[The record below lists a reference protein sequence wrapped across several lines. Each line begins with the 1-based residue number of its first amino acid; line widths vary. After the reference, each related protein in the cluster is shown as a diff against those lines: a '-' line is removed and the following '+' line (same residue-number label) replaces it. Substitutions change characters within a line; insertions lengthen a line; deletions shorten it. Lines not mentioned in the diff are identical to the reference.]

1 VKITKHF
8 LCSTKTQNKVM
19 SLTNTKDQLPFLGF
33 LTPKR
38 DQSDR
43 LAPCIARRSVSSSNS
58 CSDEQTGLDTS
69 AILSGVEP
77 GTPDSCLLDSRT
89 PESGSIRWE
98 GQPAAQRHP
107 SERVGFET
115 PARRLNPGRTFLQER
130 MFGDIFES
138 AEVLAATS
146 SDGGDG
152 GGLGDFLSPERDWG
166 KRGRPRADEITSL
179 IMEGSQ
185 SGSNIKCHICS
196 R

>member
-1 VKITKHF
+1 
-8 LCSTKTQNKVM
+8 M

-43 LAPCIARRSVSSSNS
+43 LAPCIARRSVSSNNS
-58 CSDEQTGLDTS
+58 CEEQIGGLDTS

-89 PESGSIRWE
+89 PESGSARWIGGE
-98 GQPAAQRHP
+98 GQPAAQ
-107 SERVGFET
+107 RVGFET

-138 AEVLAATS
+138 AEVLTATS
-146 SDGGDG
+146 SDGGE

>member
-1 VKITKHF
+1 
-8 LCSTKTQNKVM
+8 M

-43 LAPCIARRSVSSSNS
+43 LAPCIARRSVSNS
-58 CSDEQTGLDTS
+58 CEEQTTGLLDSRDTS

-89 PESGSIRWE
+89 PESGSARWIGGE

-138 AEVLAATS
+138 AEVLSAATS
-146 SDGGDG
+146 DGGEG
-152 GGLGDFLSPERDWG
+152 GALGDFLSPERDWG

>member
-1 VKITKHF
+1 
-8 LCSTKTQNKVM
+8 M

-43 LAPCIARRSVSSSNS
+43 LGAPCIARRSVSSSYE
-58 CSDEQTGLDTS
+58 EQTALDSRDTS

-138 AEVLAATS
+138 AEVLTAAP
-146 SDGGDG
+146 SDGGEG

>member
-1 VKITKHF
+1 
-8 LCSTKTQNKVM
+8 M

-58 CSDEQTGLDTS
+58 CEEQTALDSRDTS

-89 PESGSIRWE
+89 PESGSARWIGGE
-98 GQPAAQRHP
+98 GQPAAQR
-107 SERVGFET
+107 GFET

-138 AEVLAATS
+138 SEVLAATS
-146 SDGGDG
+146 SDGGEG